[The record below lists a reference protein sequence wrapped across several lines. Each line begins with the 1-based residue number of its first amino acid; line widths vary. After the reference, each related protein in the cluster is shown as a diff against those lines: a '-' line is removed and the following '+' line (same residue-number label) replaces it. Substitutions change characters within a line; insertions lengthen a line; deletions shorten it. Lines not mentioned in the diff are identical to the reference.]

1 MVNGNS
7 SVLIPP
13 LGEKTRKIIREI
25 NNLGRKNKQ
34 TEDVEVCSLFQSRR
48 SFSDLLRQFAYPLP
62 MISVVDQSLPPEI
75 QQLFLTLCPD
85 AGIIPLPALPRVIFY
100 VFL

>member
-7 SVLIPP
+7 SVLVPL

-48 SFSDLLRQFAYPLP
+48 SFSDL
-62 MISVVDQSLPPEI
+62 
-75 QQLFLTLCPD
+75 
-85 AGIIPLPALPRVIFY
+85 PRHKT
-100 VFL
+100 VFLSLANDIGR